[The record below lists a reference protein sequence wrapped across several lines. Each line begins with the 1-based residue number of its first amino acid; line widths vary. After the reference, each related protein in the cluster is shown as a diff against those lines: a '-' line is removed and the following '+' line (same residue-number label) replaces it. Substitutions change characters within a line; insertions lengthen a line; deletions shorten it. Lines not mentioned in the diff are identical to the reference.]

1 MKSYVIN
8 SETAST
14 LTLLANNKA
23 GNDFE
28 EIIFDNKD
36 ASAVF
41 VRKRKGTE
49 KKAKLPYQDIEKFAL
64 RTEIEYS
71 RNHGN
76 THNRSSTTTYYVVY
90 LIKKDGGILDLNYFS
105 DESAANEF
113 QLRLQKFAQLNKV
126 CNNLMKPEKYD
137 GFEVSSF
144 TGPIEIKWKNTGAAK
159 NIGKLIITLL
169 IIGGLGYA
177 MSYLPSEVLNDGFF
191 ILFVSIFCFIFLLV
205 IVLIF
210 VVRRILGKKG
220 RVAGMGGYYIVCI
233 DSKELSLIYEKNE
246 NRTVINKVSI
256 NNIYCVYSSCYS
268 DANNDKSPV
277 GVSTKD
283 GLKNMY
289 MFDSGISKA
298 AGSSDERGIFEKFE
312 TMINND
318 ENFSFEAPGMDMID
332 KMHFESL
339 IQKYIKEKS
348 GRDVL

>member
-8 SETAST
+8 SETPSR

-28 EIIFDNKD
+28 EIVFDNSD
-36 ASAVF
+36 ASVVF
-41 VRKRKGTE
+41 VRKRKETE

-64 RTEIEYS
+64 RREIEYS
-71 RNHGN
+71 RNHGS
-76 THNRSSTTTYYVVY
+76 THNRSSTTTYYVAY
-90 LIKKDGGILDLNYFS
+90 LIKKDAGILDLNYFS
-105 DESAANEF
+105 NESAANEF
-113 QLRLQKFAQLNKV
+113 LSKLQKFAELNKV

-144 TGPIEIKWKNTGAAK
+144 TGPVEIKWKNTGAGT

-169 IIGGLGYA
+169 IIAGLGYA
-177 MSYLPSEVLNDGFF
+177 MSFLPSEVLNDEFF
-191 ILFVSIFCFIFLLV
+191 ILFVSIFGFIFLLA

-210 VVRRILGKKG
+210 IVRRILGKKG
-220 RVAGMGGYYIVCI
+220 RVAGMGGYYILSI

-256 NNIYCVYSSCYS
+256 NNIYAVYSSCY
-268 DANNDKSPV
+268 ANANDDKSQV
-277 GVSTKD
+277 GITTRE

-289 MFDSGISKA
+289 MFDSGISEA
-298 AGSSDERGIFEKFE
+298 AGSSDDRGIFEKFE
-312 TMINND
+312 TLINND
-318 ENFSFEAPGMDMID
+318 ENFNFEAPEMDMID